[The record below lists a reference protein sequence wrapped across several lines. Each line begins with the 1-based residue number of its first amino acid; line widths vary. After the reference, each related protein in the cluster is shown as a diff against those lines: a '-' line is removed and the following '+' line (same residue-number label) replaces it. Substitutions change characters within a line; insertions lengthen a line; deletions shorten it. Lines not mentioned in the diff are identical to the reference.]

1 MARLFLL
8 PGLGADER
16 LFAALGELRL
26 PVIAHRLP
34 VPERN
39 EPMWSY
45 ALRVAAGL
53 DLRAEDW
60 IGGCSLGSLVAADIA
75 CRRPVAGLVLIGG
88 ALSSRTLVAPLGWL
102 ARLRHLMPMSVLQP
116 LLATRTVLSLAFG
129 ALPGAVLQELA
140 AMLEAT
146 PDALLREGARL
157 ATGYFPSLAPLCPVY
172 AIHGARDRLMRRPP
186 VADCRMVAGA
196 GHALTLS
203 HPEVVT
209 AFLNDVVGCA
219 VRARGA

>member
-16 LFAALGELRL
+16 LFAALGNLCL
-26 PVIAHRLP
+26 PVVANRLP
-34 VPERN
+34 VPEHN
-39 EPMWSY
+39 EPMRCY

-60 IGGCSLGSLVAADIA
+60 LGGCSLGSLIAADIA
-75 CRRPVAGLVLIGG
+75 RRRPLAGLVLIGG
-88 ALSSRTLVAPLGWL
+88 ALSSRTLVAPLAWL
-102 ARLRHLMPMSVLQP
+102 ARLRHLMPVRALHP
-116 LLATRTVLSLAFG
+116 LLATHTVLSLAFG
-129 ALPGAVLQELA
+129 ALPGAALQQLA

-157 ATGYFPSLAPLCPVY
+157 ATGYFPSFAPLCPVY

-186 VADCRMVAGA
+186 VAGCRMVADA
-196 GHALTLS
+196 GHALALT
-203 HPEVVT
+203 HPRAVT
-209 AFLNDVVGCA
+209 AFLNDVIG
-219 VRARGA
+219 RAT